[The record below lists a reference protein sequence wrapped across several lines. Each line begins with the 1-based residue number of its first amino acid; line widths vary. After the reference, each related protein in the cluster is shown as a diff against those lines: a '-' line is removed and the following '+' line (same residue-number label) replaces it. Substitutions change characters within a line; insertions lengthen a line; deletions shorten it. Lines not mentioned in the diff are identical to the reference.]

1 MMSRLLR
8 CVVLI
13 ALGAMLA
20 GHVTELF
27 DRWDHTLRTGKDA
40 DYAVVMVAACAGFAF
55 AIAKRLPSLARS
67 LRRIEGLPLPLR
79 SLFGPVLFPEI
90 ATTGPSPPLV
100 VSLRI

>member
-1 MMSRLLR
+1 MMSRFLR

-13 ALGAMLA
+13 ILAAMLA

-27 DRWDHTLRTGKDA
+27 DHWDHTLRTGKDA
-40 DYAVVMVAACAGFAF
+40 DYTMVMVAACAGLAF
-55 AIAKRLPSLARS
+55 AIAKRLPCLARS

-79 SLFGPVLFPEI
+79 SLFCPVLFQEI
-90 ATTGPSPPLV
+90 ASTGPSPPLM

>member
-13 ALGAMLA
+13 ALAAMLA

-27 DRWDHTLRTGKDA
+27 DHWDHTLRTGKDA
-40 DYAVVMVAACAGFAF
+40 DYTMVMVAACVGLAF
-55 AIAKRLPSLARS
+55 AIAKRLPCLARS
-67 LRRIEGLPLPLR
+67 LRRIEGLPLPLS
-79 SLFGPVLFPEI
+79 SLFCPVLVPEI
-90 ATTGPSPPLV
+90 ASTGPSPPLI